1 MNQREPSKRI
11 LVVDDEDW
19 VVRLVRSYLEQA
31 GFRVATAADGHEA
44 LAQFEAY
51 RPALVILDL
60 LMPGIDGLEVARRIR
75 KKSDVPIIMLTARAD
90 EVDRVTGLELGADDY
105 VVKPFS
111 ARELVSRVR
120 AVLRRME
127 HGLPRPEIIEAGEI
141 RLDLSRRQVWV
152 SEQSADLTTME
163 FDLLAFM
170 MQHPGRVFTRLQLLE
185 AVRGVA
191 YESFDRAIDAHM
203 KRLRQKIEPNPKKPR
218 YIVTVYGVG
227 YKFETQGE
235 PQ

>member
-1 MNQREPSKRI
+1 MSQIEPSKRI

-19 VVRLVRSYLEQA
+19 VVRLVRSYLEQE
-31 GFRVATAADGHEA
+31 GFRVATAADGNEA
-44 LAQFEAY
+44 LAQFETY

-60 LMPGIDGLEVARRIR
+60 MMPGIDGLEVARRIR
-75 KKSDVPIIMLTARAD
+75 KKSDVPIIMLTARTD

-111 ARELVSRVR
+111 TRELVSRVR
-120 AVLRRME
+120 AVLRRTE
-127 HGLPRPEIIEAGEI
+127 KGLPKPEIIEAGEI

-152 SEQSADLTTME
+152 SEQPADLTAME

-170 MQHPGRVFTRLQLLE
+170 MQHPGRVFSRLQLLE

-191 YESFDRAIDAHM
+191 YESFDRAIDAHI
-203 KRLRQKIEPNPKKPR
+203 KRLRQKIEPNPKQPC

-227 YKFETQGE
+227 YKFEARGGQ
-235 PQ
+235 

>member
-1 MNQREPSKRI
+1 MNQMEPSKRI

-31 GFRVATAADGHEA
+31 GFRVATAADGNEA

-75 KKSDVPIIMLTARAD
+75 KKSEVPIIMLTARAD

-120 AVLRRME
+120 AVLRRTE
-127 HGLPRPEIIEAGEI
+127 HGLPRPEIIEAGEL

-152 SEQSADLTTME
+152 SEQPADLTTME

-185 AVRGVA
+185 AVRGTA

-227 YKFETQGE
+227 YKFEAQGE
-235 PQ
+235 P